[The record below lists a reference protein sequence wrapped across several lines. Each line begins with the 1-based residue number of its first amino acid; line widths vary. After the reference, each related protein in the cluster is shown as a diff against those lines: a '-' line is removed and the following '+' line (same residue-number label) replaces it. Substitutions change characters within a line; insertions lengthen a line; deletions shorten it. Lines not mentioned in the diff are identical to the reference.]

1 MLCTTH
7 QTTCVSFR
15 IIDIP
20 ALFAGPL
27 PELGIDFAEVR
38 PKWLVA
44 VGAAALLAMGRPISG
59 SHRFPDN
66 FHVGIPLTAG
76 SSAKTQVRTSRAQLG
91 NLTACHGLLRG
102 LTGALRLLGCIS
114 HCFACVH
121 MTYANP
127 RAPD

>member
-1 MLCTTH
+1 MSC
-7 QTTCVSFR
+7 R
-15 IIDIP
+15 IIDVP

-76 SSAKTQVRTSRAQLG
+76 SSAKTQVRSLRAQLG
-91 NLTACHGLLRG
+91 TQKACHGLLC
-102 LTGALRLLGCIS
+102 GA
-114 HCFACVH
+114 
-121 MTYANP
+121 
-127 RAPD
+127 